1 MIDLACPQCDS
12 ELEIDDGF
20 RGGVCRCFNCG
31 TLMTVPDDP
40 DQQRPESLSRPDAP
54 DETHRAASTT
64 NRMSVYTT
72 NTGRVVKL
80 STHQIARVPV
90 AQRKRLGIRIG
101 VMATMG
107 LLVLCVVGV
116 VIYGMS
122 LLFTPTTDVSAS
134 EAWEYNPDANP
145 FLASDASFVGVPLSD
160 STILMIDS
168 SAAMRNYLDVVK
180 QAALTSVRTMESGQ
194 QAQIIFWNESGPKA
208 FPPSPARKSDINVQT
223 LAKDFQSVYAG
234 GAITALPAFTM
245 ALRSNPPKIIL
256 VAHLLPPVKE
266 LQTIS
271 GQLQA
276 VGTKLIAVTI
286 DNESQDLATTAN
298 DSGGRYIELSG
309 GQLQRWYEEFLNK
322 GGEPITPDGPMT
334 TPAAE
339 PAPEAATPAPAETD
353 APAEPAD
360 K

>member
-40 DQQRPESLSRPDAP
+40 DQQRPESLSRPDSP
-54 DETHRAASTT
+54 DQAARATASKT

-90 AQRKRLGIRIG
+90 AQKKRMGIRIG

-107 LLVLCVVGV
+107 LLVICVVGV

-122 LLFTPTTDVSAS
+122 LLFTPTPEVTAEV
-134 EAWEYNPDANP
+134 AWDYNPDANP
-145 FLASDASFVGVPLSD
+145 FLVGDASFVGVPLSD

-168 SAAMRNYLDVVK
+168 SAAMRDYLDVVK
-180 QAALTSVRTMESGQ
+180 QAALASVRTMDADQ

-208 FPPSPARKSDINVQT
+208 FPPSPANKSQMNVQS

-245 ALRSNPPKIIL
+245 ALRANPPKIIL

-276 VGTKLIAVTI
+276 VGTKLVAVVI
-286 DNESQDLATTAN
+286 DNESRELQTTAN
-298 DSGGRYIELSG
+298 DSGGRYISLSG
-309 GQLQRWYEEFLNK
+309 GQLQRWYEDFLNK
-322 GGEPITPDGPMT
+322 GGEPITPDGPMKA
-334 TPAAE
+334 PVI
-339 PAPEAATPAPAETD
+339 PAPEADKPAPAAET
-353 APAEPAD
+353 PAESD
-360 K
+360 EK

>member
-40 DQQRPESLSRPDAP
+40 DQQRPESLSRPDSP
-54 DETHRAASTT
+54 RDEASGTASATT
-64 NRMSVYTT
+64 PMSVYTT

-80 STHQIARVPV
+80 STRQVSRIPV
-90 AQRKRLGIRIG
+90 AQKKRMGIRIG
-101 VMATMG
+101 VMATIGALM
-107 LLVLCVVGV
+107 LSVVIV

-122 LLFTPTTDVSAS
+122 LLFQPTLDVTAE
-134 EAWEYNPDANP
+134 EAWDYDPDANP
-145 FLASDASFVGVPLSD
+145 FLVADASFMGVPLSD
-160 STILMIDS
+160 TTILMIDS
-168 SAAMRNYLDVVK
+168 SAAMRDYLDVVK
-180 QAALTSVRTMESGQ
+180 QAALASIRTMQPGQ
-194 QAQIIFWNESGPKA
+194 SAQVIFWNESGPKA
-208 FPPSPARKSDINVQT
+208 FPPSPTSKSELNVQS

-234 GAITALPAFTM
+234 GGISALPAFTM

-256 VAHLLPPVKE
+256 VTHLLPPAKE

-276 VGTKLIAVTI
+276 VGSRLIAVSI
-286 DNESQDLATTAN
+286 DNPSEELKVTAE

-309 GQLQRWYEEFLNK
+309 GQLQRWYEQFLNK
-322 GGEPITPDGPMT
+322 GGEPITPN
-334 TPAAE
+334 TPAE
-339 PAPEAATPAPAETD
+339 Q
-353 APAEPAD
+353 
-360 K
+360 